1 MIILISGQTKTKKT
15 QLAIFL
21 KKKVNGFVIHLD
33 FLAKQILKDDY
44 WQKKIK
50 VKNFQFFF
58 KNNWSYFLF
67 HCFSFNY
74 LFNQEFTKILAE
86 NLQKI
91 ITKLSNNIFI
101 IEGVLALK
109 LNLNQ
114 KTFKINLMT
123 SKNYKDKKINNLQ
136 FLQKITIVNLN
147 YDLKIKNNFFN
158 KWIIF
163 KKINDEI
170 KNW

>member
-1 MIILISGQTKTKKT
+1 
-15 QLAIFL
+15 
-21 KKKVNGFVIHLD
+21 
-33 FLAKQILKDDY
+33 
-44 WQKKIK
+44 
-50 VKNFQFFF
+50 
-58 KNNWSYFLF
+58 LF

-123 SKNYKDKKINNLQ
+123 SKNGKNKKISNLQ
-136 FLQKITIVNLN
+136 FLQKTTILNLN

-158 KWIIF
+158 K
-163 KKINDEI
+163 
-170 KNW
+170 